1 MKAIIVYISYI
12 GINIIL
18 IMHQSS
24 ILPIETLVFCINFFP
39 SKNKIFL
46 EKFDSNSLNLKI
58 RTFSE
63 HLYLILTMKQPN
75 IS

>member
-1 MKAIIVYISYI
+1 MKAIIGYIYYT

-24 ILPIETLVFCINFFP
+24 ILPIEILVFCINFLP
-39 SKNKIFL
+39 SKHEIFL
-46 EKFDSNSLNLKI
+46 EKFYSNSLNVKI

-63 HLYLILTMKQPN
+63 HLYLILTMKQTN